1 MVYFSIFLK
10 MASYKNIIQDLE
22 NLFKSVFIV
31 GTYYIVYYCCSWP
44 HNWKLWPVNNFQMS
58 VMEYNIIFMSY

>member
-10 MASYKNIIQDLE
+10 MASYKDIIQDLE

-31 GTYYIVYYCCSWP
+31 RTI
-44 HNWKLWPVNNFQMS
+44 
-58 VMEYNIIFMSY
+58 

>member
-22 NLFKSVFIV
+22 NVFKSVFIV
-31 GTYYIVYYCCSWP
+31 RTIYFIIVVAGHVTGDYGQ
-44 HNWKLWPVNNFQMS
+44 WKFSKWL
-58 VMEYNIIFMSY
+58 